1 MLSVQSNMA
10 AMNASANLGK
20 TSKRIAKSAEKLSSG
35 YRVNRAADDA
45 AGLTISETMRR
56 QIRGLNQASDNI
68 QDGISLC
75 QVVDGALNEM
85 HSLTQ
90 RINELTIKASNG
102 TLTDDDRA
110 AVQQEVHE
118 LLQEYNHIA
127 ITTTFN
133 DISCLSPAQ
142 IKVPSPDGDRPKADI
157 VFLVDTTGSMGS
169 NIKNVSDNL
178 ARFASGL
185 SDCDVQFGL
194 VAYNDVT
201 TSADPPLTQ
210 YPFTDDIDSIKSQ
223 FDALAG
229 SVDGGG
235 DLNESA
241 LEAIDLGLRYSF
253 RSDATKQFILLTD
266 APFHDKNSDGLS
278 AHTSSGIKAALNS
291 QNVRLSL
298 ISNSSAAPAYKSA
311 GLLTN
316 NGLSLDIRSN
326 FADGLSSLVDSIKN
340 DAGSVFSPVMKDV
353 IIQCG
358 PRAGNTYPLHLQ
370 DMRTSALGLN
380 GLSCLTQEDAQ
391 SSISVVSDALAKI
404 SACRS
409 MVGTDQNILESMYDL
424 NNNISE
430 NTQAA
435 ESLIRDTN
443 MSKEMVHFS
452 KDQILQQAGL
462 SILSQANQS
471 RNGIL
476 QLLQ

>member
-142 IKVPSPDGDRPKADI
+142 IKVPAPDGDKPKADI

-169 NIKNVSDNL
+169 DIRNVSDNL
-178 ARFASGL
+178 SKFASGL

-194 VAYNDVT
+194 VDYKDVT
-201 TSADPPLTQ
+201 SDADPLTQ
-210 YPFTDDIDSIKSQ
+210 YPFTDDIGSIKSQ
-223 FDALAG
+223 LDVLAG
-229 SVDGGG
+229 SVTGGG

-241 LEAIDLGLRYSF
+241 LEAIDSGLRYSF

-266 APFHDKNSDGLS
+266 APFHDKSSDGLS
-278 AHTSSGIKAALNS
+278 AHTSSDIKAALNS

-298 ISNSSAAPAYKSA
+298 ISNSSAAPAYKNA

-316 NGLSLDIRSN
+316 GGLFLNISSN
-326 FADGLSSLVDSIKN
+326 FADGLSSLVESIKN

-391 SSISVVSDALAKI
+391 NSISVVSGALAKI